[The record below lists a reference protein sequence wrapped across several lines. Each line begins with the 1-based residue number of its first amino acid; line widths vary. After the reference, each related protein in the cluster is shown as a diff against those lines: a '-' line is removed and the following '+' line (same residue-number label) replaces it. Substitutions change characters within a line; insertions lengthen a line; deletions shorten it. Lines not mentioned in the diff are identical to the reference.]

1 MKAIKLFEEF
11 LLETIKFDLKST
23 GRDDWDSDL
32 KKHSKDFSQEIIYMS
47 PDDFLKRVRFD
58 RFTVDSNKVDSYIES
73 LKNSSNVPTPT
84 MWFQDQ
90 YQYDKD
96 LAPSWHDG
104 SHRVLALKE
113 LGIKKIPVKIII

>member
-1 MKAIKLFEEF
+1 MKHVKLFEQF
-11 LLETIKFDLKST
+11 LLETIKFNLKST

-32 KKHSKDFSQEIIYMS
+32 KKHSKDFSQEIVYMS
-47 PDDFLKRVRFD
+47 PDEFLKRVRFD

-90 YQYDKD
+90 YQYDKG
-96 LAPSWHDG
+96 LSPSWHDG

-113 LGIKKIPVKIII
+113 LGIKKIPVKIVI